1 MMMMQ
6 SKFRSTYIS
15 IGISQEVEIGKSD
28 DDKNRFTV
36 TLFGNFRG
44 LKPKM
49 LKIEPEIGTLF
60 ST

>member
-1 MMMMQ
+1 MMQ

-15 IGISQEVEIGKSD
+15 IGISQQVEIGKSD

-36 TLFGNFRG
+36 TLYGNFRG

-49 LKIEPEIGTLF
+49 LKIEPEIVTLF